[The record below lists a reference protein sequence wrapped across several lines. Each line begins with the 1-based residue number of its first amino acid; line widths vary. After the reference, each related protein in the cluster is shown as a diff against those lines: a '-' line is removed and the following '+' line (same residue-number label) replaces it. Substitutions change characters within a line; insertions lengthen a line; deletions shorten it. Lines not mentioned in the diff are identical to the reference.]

1 MARSEPAPEQ
11 RPLTD
16 EEHEEIKEGLDEFAR
31 ETREL
36 LAQELGG
43 DPEDY
48 RRDRSGDGRD

>member
-1 MARSEPAPEQ
+1 MARSESESGQ

-16 EEHEEIKEGLDEFAR
+16 EEHAELKEGLDEFAR

-36 LAQELGG
+36 LADELGG

-48 RRDRSGDGRD
+48 RPDRDD

>member
-1 MARSEPAPEQ
+1 MARPRPAPEQ

-16 EEHEEIKEGLDEFAR
+16 EEIEEAKENLADFER

-36 LAQELGG
+36 LADELDG

-48 RRDRSGDGRD
+48 RPDHSADNRD